1 MLGLLTQLEGN
12 IQSGHKNPDIPEYAG
27 EAGLCKC
34 QTLCSITPTTIPQTS
49 QFAGHLAT
57 LQTLLTATTT
67 KPLQGDAPPGS
78 TPGHKL

>member
-12 IQSGHKNPDIPEYAG
+12 IQSGRKNLDIPEYVG

-34 QTLCSITPTTIPQTS
+34 QTLSSITPTTTPKPHRLVT
-49 QFAGHLAT
+49 F
-57 LQTLLTATTT
+57 QTLLTATTT
-67 KPLQGDAPPGS
+67 KPLQGDAPLGA